1 MIKIEA
7 VVRNNKLHAV
17 QDALLDI
24 GVSTYS
30 AYEIKLAGIHKGH
43 TSTGGRPGTF
53 KASDL
58 IAKTNIVVFCNEKD
72 EEKIISTISA
82 AAKTGQKGDGLISVY
97 SVDKLQKIRNGAT
110 GESAIL

>member
-7 VVRNNKLHAV
+7 VVRNTKLHAV

-24 GVSTYS
+24 GISTFS

-53 KASDL
+53 KASNL
-58 IAKTNIVVFCNEKD
+58 VAKTNIVIMCPDKD
-72 EEKIISTISA
+72 EEKVITTIA
-82 AAKTGQKGDGLISVY
+82 TAAKTGQKGDGLISVY
-97 SVDKLQKIRNGAT
+97 PITKLHKIRNGAT
-110 GESAIL
+110 GEAAIL